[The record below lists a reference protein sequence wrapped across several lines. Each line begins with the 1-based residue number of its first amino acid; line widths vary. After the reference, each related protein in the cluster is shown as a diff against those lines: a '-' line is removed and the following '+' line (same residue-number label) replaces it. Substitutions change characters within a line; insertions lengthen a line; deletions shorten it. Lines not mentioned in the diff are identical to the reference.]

1 MFKLKIF
8 RAVLVAVLE
17 KLLMAAI
24 TVDVL
29 LPLAIK
35 LLRKAAA
42 LSAYKADDEWVDG
55 IENQLIKNGDL
66 PPKPQN
72 KDTLNG

>member
-1 MFKLKIF
+1 MFKLNIF
-8 RAVLVAVLE
+8 RAVLIAVLE

-35 LLRKAAA
+35 LLRKAAS
-42 LSAYKADDEWVDG
+42 LSTHKVDDEWVDG
-55 IENQLIKNGDL
+55 VENKLIENGDL
-66 PPKPQN
+66 PPKTT
-72 KDTLNG
+72 KGSANG

>member
-1 MFKLKIF
+1 MVKVF
-8 RAVLVAVLE
+8 RAVLIAVLE

-29 LPLAIK
+29 LPLALK
-35 LLRKAAA
+35 LLRKAAS
-42 LSAYKADDEWVDG
+42 LSTTKLDDTWVDG

-66 PPKPQN
+66 PPQEN
-72 KDTLNG
+72 KDTSNG